1 MAMLDRYLDRSDFI
15 KLISTV
21 VSGIFLVISWLG
33 WLKEVL
39 PFDPALVAIV
49 LSGVPILYIAG
60 EGIIKRFD
68 ITAGF
73 LVSIALI
80 AAAAIGEYF
89 AAGEVAFIMM
99 IGELLEN
106 WTVRKAKQ
114 GVEKLVRLAP
124 AMARIRTEN
133 GECEIPVAVVR
144 VGDVLL
150 VKPGET
156 IPVDGRIINGQ
167 TTIDQAIITGES
179 LPVDKAVN
187 DEVYV
192 GTLNRMGTIEITA
205 TKVGEDTSLAKLV
218 RLVKEAEAKKAPV
231 VRVADRWATII
242 VPAALICSIVVYWL
256 TRDITRAVTIL
267 VVFCPCALVLATPTA
282 IMAGI
287 GNASR
292 KGILIKSGEAL
303 EKVGSIDLIAF
314 DKTGT
319 ITCGKPEVTGVVS
332 LTRDY
337 PEEIVLQLAAGAE
350 SFSEHPL
357 GRAIVMK
364 ARESSLSITDPDG
377 FQLILGRGIIATVGS
392 EQIMVGNLDL
402 LRNND
407 VVCSDMLLQQISI
420 LQKDGKTVMLV
431 AINGKTA
438 GMIMVADRIK
448 GSASEA
454 IQELKTKYD
463 LEVLLLTGDNWNTAA
478 AIAGQAEID
487 RIYAGQLPEGK
498 VAVIKEQMNQGKRV
512 CMIGDGVN
520 DAPALA
526 TAAVGIAMGVL
537 GSDIAIEAADIALM
551 SDDIKKIPELIGL
564 AKKVLRTVTQNVW
577 ISMSINFGAIVLA
590 AVGMMGPVVGALA
603 HNLGSVLVVLHSAAI
618 LRYKASL

>member
-1 MAMLDRYLDRSDFI
+1 MLDRYFDRSDFI
-15 KLISTV
+15 NLISTV
-21 VSGIFLVISWLG
+21 VSGVFLAISWLG

-39 PFDPALVAIV
+39 PFDPAWVAIV
-49 LSGVPILYIAG
+49 LSGVPILYTAC
-60 EGIIKRFD
+60 EGMVKRFD
-68 ITAGF
+68 ITAGL

-106 WTVRKAKQ
+106 WTVRKARQ

-124 AMARIRTEN
+124 VMARIRTEN
-133 GECEIPVAVVR
+133 GEREIPVAEVR
-144 VGDVLL
+144 AGDVLL

-156 IPVDGRIINGQ
+156 IPVDGRIISGQ
-167 TTIDQAIITGES
+167 TTVDQAIITGES
-179 LPVDKAVN
+179 LPVDKAIN

-192 GTLNRMGTIEITA
+192 GTLNQMGTIEITA
-205 TKVGEDTSLAKLV
+205 TKVGEDTSLAKLI

-242 VPAALICSIVVYWL
+242 VPAALLCSIVVYWL
-256 TRDITRAVTIL
+256 TLDITRAVTIL

-303 EKVGSIDLIAF
+303 ENVSRIDLIAF

-319 ITCGKPEVTGVVS
+319 ITCGEPEVTGVIS
-332 LTRDY
+332 LTQDY
-337 PEEIVLQLAAGAE
+337 PEETVLQLAASAE

-357 GRAIVMK
+357 GQAIVMK
-364 ARESSLSITDPDG
+364 AKEKLLSINDPHD

-392 EQIMVGNLDL
+392 DRIMVGNLDL
-402 LRNND
+402 LRNNG
-407 VVCSDMLLQQISI
+407 VANPDMLLQQISVHE
-420 LQKDGKTVMLV
+420 KEGKTVMLV
-431 AINGKTA
+431 VVNKNPA

-448 GSASEA
+448 YSAPEA
-454 IQELKTKYD
+454 IQELKAKYG
-463 LEVLLLTGDNWNTAA
+463 LEVLLLTGDNQNTAT
-478 AIAGQAEID
+478 AIAGQAGID

-498 VAVIKEQMNQGKRV
+498 VAVIKEKINQGKRV

-564 AKKVLRTVTQNVW
+564 AKKVLRTITQNVW

-590 AVGMMGPVVGALA
+590 AVGMMGPVVGALV
-603 HNLGSVLVVLHSAAI
+603 HNLGSVLVVLLSATI
-618 LRYKASL
+618 LRYKA